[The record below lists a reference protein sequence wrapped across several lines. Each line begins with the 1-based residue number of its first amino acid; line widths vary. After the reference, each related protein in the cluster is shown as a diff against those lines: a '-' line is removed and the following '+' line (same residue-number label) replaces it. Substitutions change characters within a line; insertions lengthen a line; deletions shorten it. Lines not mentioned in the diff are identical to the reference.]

1 MLSRLLLLC
10 VVAGAVILSPVSARV
25 QTLSDTEQVEFLLF
39 EGGIHLEE
47 GKILE
52 AVAAFSQA
60 VALDPERFEAHLL
73 YALALTRGLLAGLFE
88 DVEKVTATAITH
100 YDWVLEKNPNH
111 REALA
116 GRQLLD
122 DRHFSRT
129 SSPMK
134 TEEGKQ
140 AWIVGQEALRVG
152 DTQAEQESFQKAVRE
167 EPDVAAAR
175 SALGEALRKNG
186 RPKEA
191 VKEFERALELDP
203 ENLSAYVGLGTIR
216 EKEGDAESAF
226 AHFRRTL
233 ELNPDY
239 QPGAKGT
246 VRILEARGRDALKS
260 EEWSLLG
267 RSYLALQR
275 YDEAVEA
282 LNKAM
287 KDSPSFD
294 TRKALGTAEFFRG
307 EDERALAS
315 LTEAHDQVPQ
325 DLEVLYYMGAANLRL
340 GKSEI
345 GIGFL
350 EQLLEM
356 DPLNPGAQR
365 LLGLSLADNP
375 ARTEDAVRYL
385 LGADAAGAQIK
396 SFSCILGTL
405 YMRLRRSH
413 DASRAFEDCLTQ
425 DPDFTGAYLG
435 LGIIADDQGQTR
447 DAIHYLGK
455 YISLEEDPDRSAIF
469 RLGVAYLRSGQDELG
484 FDTLR
489 GVVQT
494 RSEDAERDSVTLTD
508 TELLE
513 ATSFFLA
520 TVRRFSDAIFIGEML
535 LTRDPGNA
543 IYNNNLAMSYADANL
558 KPGRAHALALKAN
571 RLSPDNPGHLDTL
584 GWVLIRLKQFDEAGE
599 VLLRS
604 IDMAG
609 EEQRQGLSE
618 MYYHLGF
625 LYHQTQQLDK
635 ARKYLNMATENPPT
649 LFLKSEIERLLQQ
662 VNSEAENR

>member
-152 DTQAEQESFQKAVRE
+152 DTQAEEESFQKAVRE

-275 YDEAVEA
+275 YDEAGEA

-494 RSEDAERDSVTLTD
+494 RSEDAERDSVTLTC
-508 TELLE
+508 EPE
-513 ATSFFLA
+513 AGPGPRVGSEGQP
-520 TVRRFSDAIFIGEML
+520 S
-535 LTRDPGNA
+535 LTGQPGT
-543 IYNNNLAMSYADANL
+543 
-558 KPGRAHALALKAN
+558 
-571 RLSPDNPGHLDTL
+571 PGHAGVGSDPAQTIRRGGGSAASLHRYGRGGTTARPVRD
-584 GWVLIRLKQFDEAGE
+584 VLPPGFPVPPNPTAG
-599 VLLRS
+599 
-604 IDMAG
+604 
-609 EEQRQGLSE
+609 QG
-618 MYYHLGF
+618 
-625 LYHQTQQLDK
+625 
-635 ARKYLNMATENPPT
+635 A
-649 LFLKSEIERLLQQ
+649 
-662 VNSEAENR
+662 